1 MDNNCDELID
11 ESDPEVVLSTGS
23 TYFLD
28 VDTDLG
34 DKNNSIFIC
43 DKPLGYADNDD
54 DCDDSD
60 IEINPTATD
69 ICDGIDNNCDET
81 VDENAE
87 NNGQTATCAA
97 TSCLDI
103 LDNDFS
109 MGDDVYWVD
118 PDGSGAFEVYCDMTT
133 NGGGW
138 ALFAYHTD
146 NLEPVADSPVLP
158 DSYSVLDDNSWI
170 KLRDNAQTGMMFID
184 ENDVM
189 STMPVTNFNS
199 GDCYQFSSVNS
210 LENQNG
216 LYLWHDES
224 IGCTSSGG
232 DYSLVFLSSSP
243 YGSSI
248 YQLSGFGFSTW
259 GYSNNYSFEEQSEM
273 YYYIQ

>member
-1 MDNNCDELID
+1 MKAIRKYFIYGFNIFLRCRYG
-11 ESDPEVVLSTGS
+11 SD
-23 TYFLD
+23 F
-28 VDTDLG
+28 G
-34 DKNNSIFIC
+34 DKENSIFAC
-43 DKPLGYADNDD
+43 DKPLGYVDNDD

-60 IEINPTATD
+60 IEINPIATD

-118 PDGSGAFEVYCDMTT
+118 PDGSGVFEVYCDMTT

-158 DSYSVLDDNSWI
+158 DSYSVLDDNSWV

-189 STMPVTNFNS
+189 SILCLSQTSTVGTAIE
-199 GDCYQFSSVNS
+199 FSSVNS
-210 LENQNG
+210 LENQMVFTFG
-216 LYLWHDES
+216 MMKV
-224 IGCTSSGG
+224 GCTSSGG
-232 DYSLVFLSSSP
+232 DYSLVFSEFQSLWFFHLST
-243 YGSSI
+243 I
-248 YQLSGFGFSTW
+248 WFW
-259 GYSNNYSFEEQSEM
+259 
-273 YYYIQ
+273 I